1 MQNKNSVKHKKQTNI
16 LISKRVMIIFV
27 LITFLCL
34 PYATETKSVK
44 RLSPNV
50 RIYAYANKKR
60 ISLRKY
66 GNAYLCRKMVKVALG
81 ALGGFDRLRVFTCRN
96 TPDMVFNANAEKEK
110 KNKVHA
116 VK

>member
-1 MQNKNSVKHKKQTNI
+1 M
-16 LISKRVMIIFV
+16 
-27 LITFLCL
+27 

-66 GNAYLCRKMVKVALG
+66 GNAYLRRVMVKAALG
-81 ALGGFDRLRVFTCRN
+81 ALGGFYRLGVFTCRN
-96 TPDMVFNANAEKEK
+96 TPDMFFNANAEKEK
-110 KNKVHA
+110 KAKCMQSNNKCISA
-116 VK
+116 AQARLTGKSRLNRKK

>member
-1 MQNKNSVKHKKQTNI
+1 
-16 LISKRVMIIFV
+16 MIIFRINYFFMLAV
-27 LITFLCL
+27 R
-34 PYATETKSVK
+34 YGKKSVK

-50 RIYAYANKKR
+50 RIYAYANKKC

-66 GNAYLCRKMVKVALG
+66 GNAYLCRVMIKAALG

-110 KNKVHA
+110 KQSACSQIINAFLRRKYA
-116 VK
+116 